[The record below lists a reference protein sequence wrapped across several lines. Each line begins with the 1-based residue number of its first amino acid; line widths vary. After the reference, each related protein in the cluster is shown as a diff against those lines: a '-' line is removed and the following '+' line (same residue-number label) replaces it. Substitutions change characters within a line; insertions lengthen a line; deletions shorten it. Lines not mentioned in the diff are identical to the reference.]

1 MLLSN
6 FCPNQHW
13 KESKTNLYGKMKL
26 SIIWRMDF
34 LSCIS
39 ISVGWSL
46 ICCSCLDAKISEG
59 MLPPTTIL
67 KVLTLLSKMMP
78 KAKLFPYKDL
88 SELIFREPGKRKLVG
103 NLICGDH
110 SNKHVLEIL
119 NSIPNLPWLV
129 LSFTGSLQC
138 YFLRWSNTIKNWHG
152 TLKCHSRYWV
162 TVGEGKLFAFAHFLL
177 LG

>member
-1 MLLSN
+1 
-6 FCPNQHW
+6 
-13 KESKTNLYGKMKL
+13 
-26 SIIWRMDF
+26 
-34 LSCIS
+34 
-39 ISVGWSL
+39 
-46 ICCSCLDAKISEG
+46 

-119 NSIPNLPWLV
+119 NSIPNLLWL
-129 LSFTGSLQC
+129 
-138 YFLRWSNTIKNWHG
+138 I
-152 TLKCHSRYWV
+152 
-162 TVGEGKLFAFAHFLL
+162 LL
-177 LG
+177 LQAVYNVISYDDQTRLRTGMELLSATQDIESQLEKVNFLHLLTFCYLDSLISPIL